1 MSIRL
6 DQIVNM
12 PAFAPYYANPP
23 ARYRNEKFQFVDFH
37 ADVSAVER
45 VLPECFEPDEDGYC
59 AAIGLTVPWSDNSG
73 PFEESVL
80 VVGCR
85 FEGQPGFFAPIA
97 FLNSTNSIPAGRE
110 IYGTP
115 KVSAEISVSMD
126 GQQMV
131 TDTRRGGTSIFSIR
145 TTMSQEATADD
156 FPDLSPSW
164 RLKVI
169 PRADGPGADVC
180 QLIDGGPVMQ
190 DVTVHDRRKGEG
202 VVEFHSDST
211 YDLSDFAPCEYL
223 GARFLEMDY
232 TEGYG
237 RIVRDFLRKT
247 AGG

>member
-12 PAFAPYYANPP
+12 PAFSPYYANPP
-23 ARYRNEKFQFVDFH
+23 ARYRNVKFQFVDFR

-59 AAIGLTVPWSDNSG
+59 VAIGLTVPWSDNYG

-115 KVSAEISVSMD
+115 KVSADITVSMD
-126 GQQMV
+126 DQQMV
-131 TDTRRGGTSIFSIR
+131 TDTQRGGTSIFSIR
-145 TTMSQEATADD
+145 TTMQQEATDDD

-180 QLIDGGPVMQ
+180 QLIDGAPVMQ
-190 DVTVHDRRKGEG
+190 DVTVHARRKGEG
-202 VVEFHSDST
+202 VVEFHPDSA
-211 YDLSDFAPCEYL
+211 YDLSDFTPREYL

-232 TEGYG
+232 AEGYG
-237 RIVRDFLRKT
+237 RVVRDFLRE
-247 AGG
+247 AEGE